1 MWTVAIA
8 HYVVSMP
15 VGTPQHTMKK
25 NYVVEALYMYLI
37 KHLAPVE
44 RVEVKDVVNLA
55 FQEFFGRW
63 HCPWQGG
70 AITDPEEH

>member
-1 MWTVAIA
+1 
-8 HYVVSMP
+8 
-15 VGTPQHTMKK
+15 MKK